1 VKFTKADGDF
11 DRLNINMTAMIDI
24 CFQLLIFFIA
34 NMRMVLPE
42 GDFSVAMP
50 LTAPGGVST
59 AGPGP
64 GQASPATGVTAAEI
78 PVTRIR
84 LLADPSGKLAGIVMG
99 QRAVGTFKELGRQIR
114 EMAGMDRA
122 PAGSVPMMEVEIDS
136 DENLRYE
143 YVIDA
148 VSAISGYLAEDK
160 KTVVRMIEKIRFGTL
175 RKPKETPGNK

>member
-1 VKFTKADGDF
+1 MKFGKADGDF
-11 DRLNINMTAMIDI
+11 ERLYINMTAMIDI

-34 NMRMVLPE
+34 NMRLVQPE

-50 LTAPGGVST
+50 LAAPGGSPT

-64 GQASPATGVTAAEI
+64 GQPAPSAALTAAEL

-84 LLADPSGKLAGIVMG
+84 LLADQSGDLAGIVMG
-99 QRAVGTFKELGRQIR
+99 QRAIGTFKELRRQIR
-114 EMAGMDRA
+114 EMSGMDRA

-136 DENLRYE
+136 DENLKYE
-143 YVIDA
+143 YVMDA
-148 VSAISGYLAEDK
+148 VSAISGYVADDK

-175 RKPKETPGNK
+175 RKPT